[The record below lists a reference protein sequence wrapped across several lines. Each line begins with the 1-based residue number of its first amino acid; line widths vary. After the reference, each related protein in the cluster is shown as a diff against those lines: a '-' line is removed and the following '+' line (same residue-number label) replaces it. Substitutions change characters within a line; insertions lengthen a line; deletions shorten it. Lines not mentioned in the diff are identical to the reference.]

1 MRESGFPDSLLVT
14 GRVMHLRIGTLRER
28 LWPPAWRGRLLR
40 VFACVVFVIGIYHG
54 LILVRIFRLKNVNP
68 TTTSLMEQ
76 RLDESVARG
85 TRSQRDLYWVPYE
98 RISPTLVRA
107 VLAGEDIRF
116 FRHSGV
122 DWQAVQTA
130 IGQNWKERRFSRGAS
145 TVNQQLAKNLFLSSS
160 KNPVRKL
167 HEALIACEME
177 HMLGERRIL
186 ELYLNVI
193 EWGDGIYGAEA
204 AARHY
209 FHTSAA
215 NLDFEQAAFLAAII
229 PNPRAKH
236 DPEAYTVEEEER
248 VEKIKELMEHTL
260 LKHPLLTGQPTNH
273 AGALRPE
280 P

>member
-1 MRESGFPDSLLVT
+1 MRLSVIKLWD
-14 GRVMHLRIGTLRER
+14 R
-28 LWPPAWRGRLLR
+28 LWPPTWRGRILR
-40 VFACVVFVIGIYHG
+40 VLACVLCAAGIYHG
-54 LILVRIFRLKNVNP
+54 LILVSIFRLNNVNP
-68 TTTSLMEQ
+68 ATTSLMEQ
-76 RLDESVARG
+76 RLDESIAQGETPR
-85 TRSQRDLYWVPYE
+85 RESYWVPYE
-98 RISPTLVRA
+98 RISPTLTRA

-122 DWQAVQTA
+122 DWQAVQIA
-130 IGQNWKERRFSRGAS
+130 IRQDWEERRFLRGAS

-177 HMLGERRIL
+177 HVLGERRIL
-186 ELYLNVI
+186 ELYLNII
-193 EWGDGIYGAEA
+193 EWGDGVYGAEA

-236 DPEAYTVEEEER
+236 DPDAYTKEEEER
-248 VEKIKELMEHTL
+248 VEKIKELMQHSL
-260 LKHPLLTGQPTNH
+260 LNHPLLTSQP
-273 AGALRPE
+273 ASQVGRSRSE

>member
-1 MRESGFPDSLLVT
+1 MTSLIMRL
-14 GRVMHLRIGTLRER
+14 RVRWLRER
-28 LWPPAWRGRLLR
+28 LWPPTWKGRIVR
-40 VFACVVFVIGIYHG
+40 IFALIFCVISLYHG
-54 LILVRIFRLKNVNP
+54 LILIRIFQLKNVNP
-68 TTTSLMEQ
+68 TTTSMMEQ
-76 RLDESVARG
+76 RLDEPLAQGAEPR
-85 TRSQRDLYWVPYE
+85 REFYWVPYA
-98 RISPTLVRA
+98 RISPTLTRA

-122 DWQAVQTA
+122 DWQAVRVA
-130 IGQNWKERRFSRGAS
+130 IRQDWEERKFSRGGS

-160 KNPVRKL
+160 KNPIRKL

-177 HMLGERRIL
+177 QVLGERRIL

-204 AARHY
+204 ASRHY

-236 DPEAYTVEEEER
+236 DPEVYTEEEAER
-248 VEKIKELMEHTL
+248 IEKIKELMQHSL
-260 LKHPLLTGQPTNH
+260 LNHPLLANQPT
-273 AGALRPE
+273 R
-280 P
+280 